1 MQTPVADFLERYAR
15 SGTVRL
21 HMPGHKGKGPG
32 FPTPLDSVFPYDITE
47 IQGADALY
55 EAEGIL
61 EESEQNMAALY
72 GAAVTCYSAGG
83 STLCIQAML
92 AAACRPGDTVI
103 AGRNAH
109 HAFLNACTLLDLTPR
124 WVLPEYNDAFG
135 VSGEVTA
142 GQVRR
147 TLASCPEAAAVYVT
161 SPDYLGCMSDIG
173 AIASVCRE
181 AGVPLL
187 VDNAHGAHLRFLSRD
202 SHPMTCGASLCCDS
216 AHKTLPALTGGA
228 YLHASQAYLQEQG
241 ADEREMRARLKE
253 AMGLF
258 GSTSPSYLILLS
270 LDLCTRYLSE
280 RGREDFCALEGRAAE
295 WMQAA
300 GRQGFAPISARMDPT
315 KLTLD
320 AGAIGWDGR
329 ELAAH
334 FRAYGVE
341 CEYAAQRHMVLMA
354 APQNTS
360 EDWAAAYRAL
370 SALQPRDREE
380 EELPPFVLPEQVL
393 SLREARFAPRR
404 CVPVEEA
411 EGCIAAETRI
421 HCPPGVPIVVA
432 GERIGSR
439 QQKLLKRSGI
449 SLVFVI
455 N

>member
-1 MQTPVADFLERYAR
+1 MQTPVADFLEQYAR

-21 HMPGHKGKGPG
+21 HMPGHKGRGMG
-32 FPTPLDSVFPYDITE
+32 FATPLDGVFPYDITE
-47 IQGADALY
+47 IKGADALY

-72 GAAVTCYSAGG
+72 GAAVTCYSTGG

-142 GQVRR
+142 ERVRR
-147 TLASCPEAAAVYVT
+147 ELEACPEAAAVYVT
-161 SPDYLGCMSDIG
+161 SPDYLGCMSDIRL
-173 AIASVCRE
+173 IAAVCRE

-202 SHPMTCGASLCCDS
+202 SHPMTLGASLCCDS
-216 AHKTLPALTGGA
+216 AHKTLPVLTGGA
-228 YLHASQAYLQEQG
+228 YLHASWAYLQAQRT
-241 ADEREMRARLKE
+241 DVPTMRSRLKE

-258 GSTSPSYLILLS
+258 GSTSPSYLVLLS
-270 LDLCTRYLSE
+270 LDLCTRYLNE
-280 RGREDFCALEGRAAE
+280 RGRSDFCTLEERAAA
-295 WMQAA
+295 WMQEAE
-300 GRQGFAPISARMDPT
+300 RCGFVPISAHMDPT

-320 AGAIGWDGR
+320 AAAIGWDGR
-329 ELAAH
+329 ELAEH
-334 FRAYGVE
+334 FRAWGVE
-341 CEYAAQRHMVLMA
+341 CEYAAERHLVLMA
-354 APQNTS
+354 APQNTP
-360 EDWAAAYRAL
+360 EDWCAAYRAL
-370 SALQPRDREE
+370 AALQPHPGRKEE
-380 EELPPFVLPEQVL
+380 PAPFSLPEQVL
-393 SLREARFAPRR
+393 SLRKARFAPRR
-404 CVPVEEA
+404 CIPVEEA
-411 EGCIAAETRI
+411 EGCVSAETRI

-432 GERIGSR
+432 GERIGMQ

-449 SLVFVI
+449 SLVSVI
-455 N
+455 K